1 MPTLAQ
7 LGTLPALLPDSLLSS
22 SPLWKREVKTVS
34 PLDLALVH
42 CGNHP
47 VHGPVTIVST
57 FSGINAMVIL

>member
-1 MPTLAQ
+1 MTKHRLIQLDDQQLAD
-7 LGTLPALLPDSLLSS
+7 TMEEAVIHSSLD
-22 SPLWKREVKTVS
+22 VGV
-34 PLDLALVH
+34 ALVH